1 MGARFTALLLV
12 GAASLM
18 ILASSMFGSSSSGA
32 GRIVHVTE
40 RGVAAA
46 RQQQL
51 AATAAVSRSRLTNLA
66 EAAPGGGGAAAPP
79 LATATASAASPERP
93 AARGALDGSLE
104 AALRVA
110 VPGEAPGFVMASFA
124 NSALNDHLVNF
135 VLCAVRARAPFV
147 IGAVDQAAFTMLS
160 ARRDA
165 PTYVTP
171 MAKEGASLD
180 GSNQHS
186 SGSWKRFAGMRTG
199 EVLRMVRLGYSVL
212 HTDID
217 VVWLRSPEPYLM
229 CSGEASR
236 PGGEHGPG
244 SRFECGPLLSADV
257 AVSSDNM
264 SPGRDTEGRA
274 SYSAGGTFNTGIL
287 FLRPTVKGRA
297 FAEEWHANVVSPP
310 PGSRYVSLTSDQQV
324 FNHMMRKPR
333 QWPGVDA
340 PHGSA
345 VMREAWDGGRVT
357 LGSLPLALFLN
368 GHGYFVQRADLRL
381 KVSPFAVHATYSLDN
396 HDGVAK
402 RQRFREAGLWLA
414 DGEEYFR
421 GRFLALNASVPPA
434 VAAALGAA
442 RSAGQ
447 SPNHIGVHAA
457 ALRGYLAELRDALA
471 LARALRRT
479 LVLPRWTCYV
489 DKLWAGSDNIIG
501 TGFMYPGSQDAPFLP
516 FACPM
521 DHVLSPA
528 AWAKAEVDYRD
539 AAILDQPQLRA
550 SGAVVDVGL
559 EPRPGWTRKAGSLPL
574 GTSAAEARELLKPLA
589 ATPVLRLPH
598 ARGLLCSIDDAAA
611 FNSLADKLLR
621 IPTWCAKCFQPCSKE
636 LAGWLPAEEI
646 RRGGG
651 WDKMSYCMKVDVPP
665 KFDAGGACS
674 LNVQP

>member
-51 AATAAVSRSRLTNLA
+51 AATAAGSRSRLTNLA

-199 EVLRMVRLGYSVL
+199 EVLQLRMRTGEVLRMVRLGYSVL

-274 SYSAGGTFNTGIL
+274 
-287 FLRPTVKGRA
+287 

-310 PGSRYVSLTSDQQV
+310 PGSRC
-324 FNHMMRKPR
+324 P
-333 QWPGVDA
+333 
-340 PHGSA
+340 
-345 VMREAWDGGRVT
+345 
-357 LGSLPLALFLN
+357 PL
-368 GHGYFVQRADLRL
+368 
-381 KVSPFAVHATYSLDN
+381 
-396 HDGVAK
+396 
-402 RQRFREAGLWLA
+402 RQRFREAALWAA
-414 DGEEYFR
+414 DPPPRPEARY
-421 GRFLALNASVPPA
+421 LALNFSTPPLVQTKIDKYGRA
-434 VAAALGAA
+434 NAANIDVHSAALNACD
-442 RSAGQ
+442 RMWS
-447 SPNHIGVHAA
+447 
-457 ALRGYLAELRDALA
+457 
-471 LARALRRT
+471 
-479 LVLPRWTCYV
+479 
-489 DKLWAGSDNIIG
+489 GSDDIFHFG
-501 TGFMYPGSQDAPFLP
+501 CMYPGSQDGKFVP

>member
-1 MGARFTALLLV
+1 
-12 GAASLM
+12 
-18 ILASSMFGSSSSGA
+18 
-32 GRIVHVTE
+32 
-40 RGVAAA
+40 
-46 RQQQL
+46 
-51 AATAAVSRSRLTNLA
+51 
-66 EAAPGGGGAAAPP
+66 
-79 LATATASAASPERP
+79 
-93 AARGALDGSLE
+93 
-104 AALRVA
+104 
-110 VPGEAPGFVMASFA
+110 
-124 NSALNDHLVNF
+124 
-135 VLCAVRARAPFV
+135 
-147 IGAVDQAAFTMLS
+147 
-160 ARRDA
+160 
-165 PTYVTP
+165 
-171 MAKEGASLD
+171 
-180 GSNQHS
+180 
-186 SGSWKRFAGMRTG
+186 
-199 EVLRMVRLGYSVL
+199 
-212 HTDID
+212 
-217 VVWLRSPEPYLM
+217 
-229 CSGEASR
+229 
-236 PGGEHGPG
+236 
-244 SRFECGPLLSADV
+244 
-257 AVSSDNM
+257 
-264 SPGRDTEGRA
+264 
-274 SYSAGGTFNTGIL
+274 
-287 FLRPTVKGRA
+287 
-297 FAEEWHANVVSPP
+297 
-310 PGSRYVSLTSDQQV
+310 
-324 FNHMMRKPR
+324 MMRKPR

-402 RQRFREAGLWLA
+402 RQRFREAALWAA
-414 DGEEYFR
+414 DPPPRPEARY
-421 GRFLALNASVPPA
+421 LALNFSTPPLVQTKIDKYGRA
-434 VAAALGAA
+434 NAANIDVHSAALNAY
-442 RSAGQ
+442 
-447 SPNHIGVHAA
+447 V
-457 ALRGYLAELRDALA
+457 AELRDALA
-471 LARALRRT
+471 LARALGRT
-479 LVLPRWTCYV
+479 LVLPRWTCWC
-489 DKLWAGSDNIIG
+489 DRMWSGSDDIFHFG
-501 TGFMYPGSQDAPFLP
+501 CMYPGSQDGKFVP

-611 FNSLADKLLR
+611 FNSLADRLLR

>member
-1 MGARFTALLLV
+1 
-12 GAASLM
+12 
-18 ILASSMFGSSSSGA
+18 
-32 GRIVHVTE
+32 
-40 RGVAAA
+40 
-46 RQQQL
+46 
-51 AATAAVSRSRLTNLA
+51 
-66 EAAPGGGGAAAPP
+66 
-79 LATATASAASPERP
+79 
-93 AARGALDGSLE
+93 
-104 AALRVA
+104 
-110 VPGEAPGFVMASFA
+110 
-124 NSALNDHLVNF
+124 
-135 VLCAVRARAPFV
+135 
-147 IGAVDQAAFTMLS
+147 
-160 ARRDA
+160 
-165 PTYVTP
+165 
-171 MAKEGASLD
+171 
-180 GSNQHS
+180 
-186 SGSWKRFAGMRTG
+186 
-199 EVLRMVRLGYSVL
+199 MVR
-212 HTDID
+212 
-217 VVWLRSPEPYLM
+217 RE
-229 CSGEASR
+229 
-236 PGGEHGPG
+236 
-244 SRFECGPLLSADV
+244 
-257 AVSSDNM
+257 
-264 SPGRDTEGRA
+264 
-274 SYSAGGTFNTGIL
+274 
-287 FLRPTVKGRA
+287 
-297 FAEEWHANVVSPP
+297 
-310 PGSRYVSLTSDQQV
+310 
-324 FNHMMRKPR
+324 R
-333 QWPGVDA
+333 QWPGV
-340 PHGSA
+340 GGRRGEWI
-345 VMREAWDGGRVT
+345 MRRLHEDWDGNLS
-357 LGSLPLALFLN
+357 LGALPLPLFMN
-368 GHGYFVQRADLRL
+368 GHGYFVQAAHRSLQ
-381 KVSPFAVHATYSLDN
+381 VSPFAVHATYSLDN

-501 TGFMYPGSQDAPFLP
+501 MGFMYPGSQDAPFLP

-598 ARGLLCSIDDAAA
+598 ARGLLCSIDDDAA
-611 FNSLADKLLR
+611 FNSLADRLLR